1 MVSAFFTLAL
11 QLSVSQRYT
20 GPALNLVRMGLVAN
34 LIAAAVVTAAQG
46 LLAYWSEWPLWVQVS
61 AYWAPRLQR
70 GFTCS
75 ESR

>member
-46 LLAYWSEWPLWVQVS
+46 LAGLLVGMALWVR
-61 AYWAPRLQR
+61 ARPTWPAIAAGLHLQ
-70 GFTCS
+70 
-75 ESR
+75 